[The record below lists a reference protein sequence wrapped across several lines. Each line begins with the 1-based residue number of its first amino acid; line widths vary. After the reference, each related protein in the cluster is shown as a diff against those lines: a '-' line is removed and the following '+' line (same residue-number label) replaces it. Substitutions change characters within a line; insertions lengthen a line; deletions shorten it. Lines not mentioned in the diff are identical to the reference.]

1 MQHCEIQQQSVPQ
14 IVNKTKKKQKK
25 KQGNNF
31 NRAYFTVTATTI
43 L

>member
-14 IVNKTKKKQKK
+14 IVIKTKKK

-31 NRAYFTVTATTI
+31 NSAYFTVTATTI